1 MSSWGRLEDTLH
13 DEPKFYRVADRLGI
27 SFVEVAGHMAVLWS
41 WAHRHAPDG
50 DLRDFDVP
58 DIERA
63 AKWDG
68 ETGAF
73 VSVLADDRVNLL
85 DRTDRGFVLHR
96 FMERAEARKAAKKK
110 QKQRLSRDKK
120 NHVPGQSP
128 DSPGNVP
135 EERRGEEKEKRGE
148 ERSNTPEAAPSGVSK
163 IRAAYLAGFQKRYG
177 REGRWGGR
185 SAGQAKH
192 LLADWP
198 LETVVS
204 YLEPRV
210 VVDEAT
216 DELTTIDGYFFAWK
230 RPEVINAG
238 HPFGKGA
245 NSFVMKIHELD
256 ADVHNADRR
265 KSAAV
270 AARQERTDARTASND
285 DATEEAIRILEARK
299 KGGDDGD

>member
-1 MSSWGRLEDTLH
+1 MTSHKAGELPVNMGNVTIKHETEKAVLVIFPGAKEVWVPQKAIHDDSEVWKRGSSASSSCVRGSLEHEDGRPDVILGRLEDTLH

-96 FMERAEARKAAKKK
+96 FMERAEARKAAKRK

-135 EERRGEEKEKRGE
+135 EERRGEEKEKRGGRDLIHRRLRRPVFQNPRRLPGRLPKALRAGRQMG
-148 ERSNTPEAAPSGVSK
+148 RSIGGTGETPAGRLAARNRRIVP
-163 IRAAYLAGFQKRYG
+163 RAAC
-177 REGRWGGR
+177 
-185 SAGQAKH
+185 
-192 LLADWP
+192 
-198 LETVVS
+198 
-204 YLEPRV
+204 
-210 VVDEAT
+210 
-216 DELTTIDGYFFAWK
+216 
-230 RPEVINAG
+230 
-238 HPFGKGA
+238 
-245 NSFVMKIHELD
+245 
-256 ADVHNADRR
+256 RR
-265 KSAAV
+265 
-270 AARQERTDARTASND
+270 
-285 DATEEAIRILEARK
+285 
-299 KGGDDGD
+299 